1 MRDHWM
7 AGLANVLAV
16 LSIAALAGCVQPSGS
31 PYASGGIEYLVS
43 LPEVDL
49 APNEYIQSFEI
60 DIRGGRLSAIKRFV
74 DDWSYR
80 VEWDYPGHVLVQGQ
94 AGHFPA
100 GLPTTEELSGTFVV
114 RAADAADRLRV
125 SATLVTDS
133 ARPPGVSEPPPRTL
147 SISAAEVILSPTTK
161 PGSQGRK

>member
-1 MRDHWM
+1 MRDDPTSR
-7 AGLANVLAV
+7 LASLLAV

-49 APNEYIQSFEI
+49 APDEYIQSFEL

-114 RAADAADRLRV
+114 RATDVADRLRV
-125 SATLVTDS
+125 AVTLVTDS

-147 SISAAEVILSPTTK
+147 SISAAELILSPTTR
-161 PGSQGRK
+161 QGRQGWK